1 VGAATREAWSSRPCP
16 VLHIATENSTS
27 EVRLMTSTIQ
37 LLECDPAPVF
47 APLPPPPA
55 CSLSECSH
63 PKGMMVTFPLPNAHV
78 SKETYKEAY

>member
-1 VGAATREAWSSRPCP
+1 MGAATREAWSSRPCP

-27 EVRLMTSTIQ
+27 EVRLMASTMQ
-37 LLECDPAPVF
+37 LLEWFPAPVL
-47 APLPPPPA
+47 APPPTPV
-55 CSLSECSH
+55 CSLRECSH